1 MVGVILGGCTS
12 GTDSGEERVGE
23 GVTEEVLE
31 NGSGSYL
38 SNLCRDALSL
48 TDRALSGLAYRS
60 VITVGQTPPL
70 GRQLDDVSELKNEGR
85 KLFL

>member
-1 MVGVILGGCTS
+1 MGIKMVGVILGGCTS

-38 SNLCRDALSL
+38 SNLCRGSHLAALEDS
-48 TDRALSGLAYRS
+48 RISN
-60 VITVGQTPPL
+60 IT
-70 GRQLDDVSELKNEGR
+70 
-85 KLFL
+85 F